1 MGMLSTSNMENT
13 QPTQAYESSSHNAV
27 THDDSIESNWDKSVQ
42 KYEELNLKKDLLR
55 GIFGYGFNK
64 PSFIQQKGILP
75 ILKGKDVIAQA
86 QSGSGK
92 TGTFVIGALEL
103 VEPQS
108 DNLQVLILSPTRE
121 LAKQIDDN
129 VKAIGNYLGVKSHI
143 FKGGTPVAFDRK
155 MLRDG
160 IQVAIGTPG
169 RINDLMQ
176 RDALQTQHLK
186 LVILDEADDLLGK
199 GFLEQINEILKNIPP
214 ETQLALFSAT
224 MPPEVIKMCE
234 NIMNNPARIL
244 VKNQDLTLEG
254 IKQFYISCS
263 NDDIKFQNLIEIFSH
278 LDVTQCIIYCNKIEK
293 AQFIQQEMQKLKFV
307 VGCMHSKMEQEER
320 DRVMEE
326 FRSGSSRLLVTT
338 DLLAR
343 GIDIYQVGLIINFDL
358 PTRKENYI
366 HRIGRSGRYGRRGL
380 AINLITK
387 QEGQM
392 IITLEEF
399 YSTHIDNLPNDL
411 SEL

>member
-13 QPTQAYESSSHNAV
+13 QPTQAYESNSHDAV

-55 GIFGYGFNK
+55 GIFVYGFNK

-224 MPPEVIKMCE
+224 MPAEVIKMCE

-244 VKNQDLTLEG
+244 V
-254 IKQFYISCS
+254 
-263 NDDIKFQNLIEIFSH
+263 
-278 LDVTQCIIYCNKIEK
+278 
-293 AQFIQQEMQKLKFV
+293 
-307 VGCMHSKMEQEER
+307 
-320 DRVMEE
+320 
-326 FRSGSSRLLVTT
+326 
-338 DLLAR
+338 
-343 GIDIYQVGLIINFDL
+343 
-358 PTRKENYI
+358 
-366 HRIGRSGRYGRRGL
+366 
-380 AINLITK
+380 
-387 QEGQM
+387 
-392 IITLEEF
+392 
-399 YSTHIDNLPNDL
+399 
-411 SEL
+411 